1 MAQTKTEGIHATFQV
16 VVAQPHVTPHRPM
29 PRTVYGSA
37 ASESVDDVDVQAV
50 DGLDLEIA
58 QALATVK
65 RRKVLEQRTS
75 FRDPEWHSDGQL
87 KRMIQNL
94 MS

>member
-1 MAQTKTEGIHATFQV
+1 
-16 VVAQPHVTPHRPM
+16 M

-65 RRKVLEQRTS
+65 RRKVLEQRT
-75 FRDPEWHSDGQL
+75 FF
-87 KRMIQNL
+87 
-94 MS
+94 